1 MNILLL
7 APHPFYQERGT
18 PIAVDLLLR
27 ILSNRGDAVDVVT
40 FHEGE
45 DKTYSGVTIHRIPSL
60 SWVRNI
66 PPGFSWK
73 KIAGDVFLTFKALRL
88 AAKKK
93 FHVVHAVEESVFVA
107 VIIRLLF
114 RIPYVFDMDSSMPMQ
129 IVERM
134 PALSVAAPVLKFF
147 EALAVRRA
155 FAVVAV
161 CEALADI
168 ARSGGAQRVFVL
180 RDISLLS
187 SGYAPPGAGEAERL
201 DVEKP
206 CLMYIGNLEAYQ
218 GIDLMLNSFAR
229 LTKSMPQAFL
239 AIIGGNERIIAQ
251 YKRQSAALGIAPRVR
266 FFGPR
271 PLMNMAQMFAHADV
285 LVSPR
290 IQGINTPMK
299 IYSYLQSGKP
309 ILATDLPT
317 HTQALDRS
325 TALLAAPNPD
335 DFSAAMLKLLQNPRF
350 GRQLAERAAGLAEE
364 KYSFRA
370 YTEIAEKIYGRIET
384 DLAAQSVIKNTAPP
398 AESPGETH

>member
-27 ILSNRGDAVDVVT
+27 VLSNRGDAVDVVT

-45 DKTYSGVTIHRIPSL
+45 NKTYAGVTIHRIPSL

-73 KIAGDVFLTFKALRL
+73 KVVGDVFLTFKALRL
-88 AAKKK
+88 AARKK
-93 FHVVHAVEESVFVA
+93 FHIVHAVEESVFIA

-114 RIPYVFDMDSSMPMQ
+114 RIPYVFDMDSSLPMQ
-129 IVERM
+129 MVERA
-134 PALSVAAPVLKFF
+134 PVLSAVAPVLKFF
-147 EALAVRRA
+147 EALAARKA

-168 ARSGGAQRVFVL
+168 ARSGGARRVFIL

-187 SGYAPPGAGEAERL
+187 SGYAPPPANAQTERL
-201 DVEKP
+201 DIEKP

-218 GIDLMLNSFAR
+218 GIDLMLKSFAG
-229 LTKSMPQAFL
+229 LTKAMPQAFL
-239 AIIGGNERIIAQ
+239 AIIGGNEKTIAQ
-251 YKRQSAALGIAPRVR
+251 YKRQSAMLGIAPRVR

-271 PLMNMAQMFAHADV
+271 PLMNMAQLFAQADI

-290 IQGINTPMK
+290 IKGINTPMK

-317 HTQALDRS
+317 HTQVLDRS

-335 DFSAAMLKLLQNPRF
+335 DFSAAMLDLLQNPRS
-350 GRQLAERAAGLAEE
+350 GRQLAERAAVLAGE
-364 KYSFRA
+364 KYSFSA
-370 YTEIAEKIYGRIET
+370 YTEEAKKIYGRIED
-384 DLAAQSVIKNTAPP
+384 DLAKR
-398 AESPGETH
+398 

>member
-18 PIAVDLLLR
+18 PIAVDMLLR
-27 ILSNRGDAVDVVT
+27 ILSSRGDTVDVVT

-45 DKTYSGVTIHRIPSL
+45 DKIYSGVTIHRIPSL

-73 KIAGDVFLTFKALRL
+73 KVVGDIFLTFKALRL
-88 AAKKK
+88 AARKK
-93 FHVVHAVEESVFVA
+93 FHIVHAVEESVFIA
-107 VIIRLLF
+107 VVIRLLL
-114 RIPYVFDMDSSMPMQ
+114 RTPYVFDMDSSLPMQ
-129 IVERM
+129 MVERT
-134 PALSVAAPVLKFF
+134 PALSTVAPVLKFF

-168 ARSGGAQRVFVL
+168 ARSCGAKRVFVL

-187 SGYAPPGAGEAERL
+187 PGYAPPAAAEPERL
-201 DVEKP
+201 HIEKP

-218 GIDLMLNSFAR
+218 GIDLMLNSFAI
-229 LTKSMPQAFL
+229 LLKSVPRAFL
-239 AIIGGNERIIAQ
+239 AIIGGNERRIAQ
-251 YKRQSAALGIAPRVR
+251 YSRQSSVLGLAPRVR

-271 PLMNMAQMFAHADV
+271 RLTNMAQLFAQADV

-290 IQGINTPMK
+290 IKGTNTPMK

-317 HTQALDRS
+317 HTQILDRT
-325 TALLAAPNPD
+325 TARLAAPNPE
-335 DFSAAMLKLLQNPRF
+335 DFSAAMLDLLQNPRL
-350 GRQLAERAAGLAEE
+350 GRQLAERAAVLAEE
-364 KYSFRA
+364 KYSLRA
-370 YTEIAEKIYGRIET
+370 YTETAGKIYSRIEA
-384 DLAAQSVIKNTAPP
+384 DLAEQSAIKNV
-398 AESPGETH
+398 